1 MSLPTVTGVAPRWE
15 SGLAELLG
23 GSDRAQLV
31 RRCADV
37 PELLGVAGAGLAR
50 VAVVSSDFRSL
61 DRSAV
66 EMLLAA
72 GVAVVGVHPPGQPD
86 AGRTLRRWGVR
97 VVLPVDID
105 AEALD
110 EAIATAVDDPPREP
124 NGPSRHG
131 GVQHAAR
138 DDDRVDGDHSG
149 NEHHR
154 GSARDVRPER
164 GPEND
169 EDTEVAPSAT
179 TPSRR
184 GDDLAGPTP
193 DDRDLDATA
202 AGPVDDLVLPSGYP
216 GPDGIPDPVDEEL
229 RRLVEE
235 AGGGPPLGG
244 PDVDGPADD
253 DEDDEEETRE
263 PGEVLVVWGP
273 GSPGRTTVAL
283 NLAAELATPLSRVVL
298 IDADTVGASLAQC
311 LAVLDEAPGLA
322 AAARVADQGG
332 LDGRALAR
340 LAPEVRPGLLL
351 LTGLPRADRWPELRE
366 SALADVIEVAR
377 RHASYVVVDVAA
389 AVDHDE
395 ELSFDTQAPRRNGA
409 TLTALGAADRVV
421 VVGAGD
427 PIGLQ
432 RLVRGLDALPAL
444 TAATRDV
451 LVTRVRPGPVGP
463 EPERRIREALERFAG
478 ARAVHLVPEDRESLD
493 AALLHGR
500 ALVEVR
506 PTSPARASIRALA
519 DRIAGREQTP
529 GRPGARWWPRRQR
542 A

>member
-15 SGLAELLG
+15 GGLAELLD
-23 GSDRAQLV
+23 GSGRAQLM

-37 PELLGVAGAGLAR
+37 PELLGVAAAGLTR

-66 EMLLAA
+66 ETLLAS
-72 GVAVVGVHPPGQPD
+72 GVAVVGVHPPGQVD
-86 AGRTLRRWGVR
+86 AGRALRRWGVR
-97 VVLPVDID
+97 VVLPVDLD
-105 AEALD
+105 AETLD
-110 EAIATAVDDPPREP
+110 EAIVTALDETPREASGRRRDGAEQAGQESDEVDAGRGRDELHDRGKAHDDLTGTDP
-124 NGPSRHG
+124 DGTDPD
-131 GVQHAAR
+131 AR
-138 DDDRVDGDHSG
+138 DTG
-149 NEHHR
+149 
-154 GSARDVRPER
+154 ARDP
-164 GPEND
+164 
-169 EDTEVAPSAT
+169 DTSYPDTVAAIH
-179 TPSRR
+179 
-184 GDDLAGPTP
+184 
-193 DDRDLDATA
+193 LDGLT
-202 AGPVDDLVLPSGYP
+202 LPAHEQV
-216 GPDGIPDPVDEEL
+216 PDGIPDSVDEEL

-244 PDVDGPADD
+244 L
-253 DEDDEEETRE
+253 DEGDAADEEDAHE
-263 PGEVLVVWGP
+263 PGRVLVVWGP
-273 GSPGRTTVAL
+273 GSPGRTTIAL

-298 IDADTVGASLAQC
+298 VDADTVGASLAQC

-322 AAARVADQGG
+322 AAARAADQGG
-332 LDGRALAR
+332 LDERALAR

-351 LTGLPRADRWPELRE
+351 LSGLPRADRWPEIRD
-366 SALADVIEVAR
+366 SALADIIEVAR

-409 TLTALGAADRVV
+409 TLTALEAADKVV
-421 VVGAGD
+421 VVGSGD

-432 RLVRGLDALPAL
+432 RLVRGLDVLPGL
-444 TAATRDV
+444 TAAARDV
-451 LVTRVRPGPVGP
+451 VVTRVRPGPVGP
-463 EPERRIREALERFAG
+463 EPERRIREALDRFAG

-506 PTSPARASIRALA
+506 PSSPARASIRALA
-519 DRIAGREQTP
+519 DRLAGREQTS
-529 GRPGARWWPRRQR
+529 GRPGGRWWPRRQG